1 MKKNEF
7 VKLIKE
13 TVAKEVRRSIRTELK
28 EILSPPDNSVKTF
41 NEQIQNG
48 VQMQRQAEIT
58 PKQDVE
64 YTKNTTLNELL
75 NETATA
81 MKGEKAEYP
90 TAGNPLTATD
100 AVGGRASLAAA
111 MGLPSLSQNA
121 GPTTMQEMVPADR
134 KGAPIPDA
142 VSKALT
148 RDYSGLMKAIN
159 KKRG

>member
-7 VKLIKE
+7 VKLIQE
-13 TVAKEVRRSIRTELK
+13 TVSKEVRRAVRSELK

-48 VQMQRQAEIT
+48 VQMQQQAEA
-58 PKQDVE
+58 PPQESVK
-64 YTKNTTLNELL
+64 YSNNGALNDIL

-81 MKGEKAEYP
+81 MKGQKAYP
-90 TAGNPLTATD
+90 TAGRPLSAAD
-100 AVGGRASLAAA
+100 AVGGRSSLAAA
-111 MGLPSLSQNA
+111 MGLPSLGPEA
-121 GPTTMQEMVPADR
+121 GPTTVQEMVPADR
-134 KGAPIPDA
+134 RGVPVPDA

-148 RDYSGLMKAIN
+148 KDYRGLMKAIN